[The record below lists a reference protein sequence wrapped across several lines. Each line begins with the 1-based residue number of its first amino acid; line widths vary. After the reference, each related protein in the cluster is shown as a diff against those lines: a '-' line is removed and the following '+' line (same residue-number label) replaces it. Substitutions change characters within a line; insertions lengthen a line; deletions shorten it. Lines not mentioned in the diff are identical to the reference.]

1 MSDFAYDQSK
11 LLYVSI
17 YYYCI
22 FLMSRTFTLFMSLL
36 LVLLVV
42 AGCAVPQEQLH
53 MNTQPQERQ
62 ENELTIVSPRL
73 NSHYPT
79 LRVQCVN
86 SEPLC
91 RQRLAEFETLYQQF
105 GEEINIV
112 RETINHN
119 TFQTSLPQQVTAQE
133 TIDQYFST

>member
-42 AGCAVPQEQLH
+42 AGCAVPQEQLR
-53 MNTQPQERQ
+53 MTQPQARQ

-73 NSHYPT
+73 HSHHPT
-79 LRVQCVN
+79 FRVQCVN